1 MRQKSVFAVIYITI
15 VGFTQVLVLPKQQK
29 KAIMYLVDWLQAN
42 LLMVFTTLVLIGIP
56 AIIGIVVFN
65 NMSKKK
71 GEDGDSAK

>member
-1 MRQKSVFAVIYITI
+1 MIYITI
-15 VGFTQVLVLPKQQK
+15 LGSAQVLVLPKQQK
-29 KAIMYLVDWLQAN
+29 TAIMYLVDWLQAN

-71 GEDGDSAK
+71 DGDTDAAE

>member
-1 MRQKSVFAVIYITI
+1 MIYITME
-15 VGFTQVLVLPKQQK
+15 GFIQVLVLPKQQK
-29 KAIMYLVDWLQAN
+29 TAIMYLVDWLQAN

-71 GEDGDSAK
+71 DGDGDAVE

>member
-1 MRQKSVFAVIYITI
+1 MIYITI
-15 VGFTQVLVLPKQQK
+15 AGSAQVLVLPKQQK
-29 KAIMYLVDWLQAN
+29 TAIMYLVDWLQAN

-71 GEDGDSAK
+71 GGDTDATE